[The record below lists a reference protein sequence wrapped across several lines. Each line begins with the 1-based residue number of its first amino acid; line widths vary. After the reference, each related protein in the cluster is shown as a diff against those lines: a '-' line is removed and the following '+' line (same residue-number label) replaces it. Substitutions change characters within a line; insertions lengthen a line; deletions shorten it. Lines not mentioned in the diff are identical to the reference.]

1 MPTNPHRNGVS
12 AAPGETSPPSL
23 SAYLAALADGAPPYR
38 EPSEFGRAAS
48 VVQEAHLALEA
59 GGVPQLRFT
68 LQALASKWP
77 AVAAVLPADQAG
89 EAGQRRF
96 QVLHADELDDLP
108 PTRWLVKDEVA
119 AGQFSLFY
127 GPSGSGKSFIALG
140 DWALTVAQTD
150 PVIYVAAEDA
160 QGYAARK
167 IAWCKHHHKTAGQLY
182 FIPEPVNLFDAAAV
196 AAFIEQAR
204 DLSPVLIVFDT
215 LARCMTGADENS
227 ARDMGVVVD
236 NLEAIR
242 HATGAAVLPVHHSG
256 KNGGTY
262 RGSSALFGAAYAVIE
277 LANSDDVLTVTCE
290 KAKNS
295 PDFKPRMVRLVQ
307 VKTGRLTDTGE
318 PETSCVPLPTD
329 KTYTR
334 GPELTK
340 AQRRVLET
348 LALAVFTDTG
358 ARAAVLQKELAMEK
372 GLFNVLSQLKL
383 KGYVRQ
389 DQRGDP
395 YYITDLGKVAAG
407 VATSGASHSSHV
419 SVTSD

>member
-1 MPTNPHRNGVS
+1 MPTNPHRNGATPAV
-12 AAPGETSPPSL
+12 GEASPVP
-23 SAYLAALADGAPPYR
+23 SAYLAALADGAAPYR
-38 EPSEFGRAAS
+38 EPSEFGRWAS

-77 AVAAVLPADQAG
+77 AVAAVLPPGQAG
-89 EAGQRRF
+89 DAGQRRF
-96 QVLHADELDDLP
+96 QVLHADDLDTLP
-108 PTRWLVKDEVA
+108 PIRWLVKDEIA

-127 GPSGSGKSFIALG
+127 GPSGGGKSFVAL
-140 DWALTVAQTD
+140 DWALNVAQQE

-167 IAWCKHHHKTAGQLY
+167 IAWCKHHNRPASRLY

-196 AAFIEQAR
+196 TAFIKQAR
-204 DLSPVLIVFDT
+204 ELAPVLIVFDT

-227 ARDMGVVVD
+227 ARDMGVVVE

-256 KNGGTY
+256 KNGSTY
-262 RGSSALFGAAYAVIE
+262 RGSSALFGAAYTVIE
-277 LANSDDVLTVTCE
+277 LANSDDVLTVSCE

-295 PDFKPRMVRLVQ
+295 ADFNPRMLRLVQ
-307 VKTGRLTDTGE
+307 VTTGRMTDAGE

-340 AQRRVLET
+340 AQRRVLEF
-348 LALAVFTDTG
+348 LALATFTDIG
-358 ARAAVLQKELAMEK
+358 AKSATMQKSLDMEK
-372 GLFNVLSQLKL
+372 SLFNVLSQLKL

-407 VATSGASHSSHV
+407 VAASGASHSSHV
-419 SVTSD
+419 SVTSDL

>member
-1 MPTNPHRNGVS
+1 MSTNRNG
-12 AAPGETSPPSL
+12 ATPATGEASPPSL
-23 SAYLAALADGAPPYR
+23 SAYLAALADGAPAYR

-68 LQALASKWP
+68 LQALASKYP
-77 AVAAVLPADQAG
+77 AVAAVLPADQVG
-89 EAGQRRF
+89 EAGQRRYP
-96 QVLHADELDDLP
+96 VLHADELDDLP
-108 PTRWLVKDEVA
+108 PIRWLVKDEVP

-127 GPSGSGKSFIALG
+127 GPSGGGKSFVAL
-140 DWALTVAQTD
+140 DWALTVAQAQ

-160 QGYAARK
+160 EGYAARK
-167 IAWCKHHHKTAGQLY
+167 IAWCKHHNKPAGQLY
-182 FIPEPVNLFDAAAV
+182 FIPVPVNLYDAAAV
-196 AAFIEQAR
+196 DAFTEQAR
-204 DLSPVLIVFDT
+204 ELAPVLIVFDT
-215 LARCMTGADENS
+215 LALCMVGADENS
-227 ARDMGVVVD
+227 ARDTGVVVQS
-236 NLEAIR
+236 LEAIR

-256 KNGGTY
+256 KNGSTY
-262 RGSSALFGAAYAVIE
+262 RGSSALFGAAYTVIE
-277 LANSDDVLTVTCE
+277 LANSDDVLTVRCE

-295 PDFKPRMVRLVQ
+295 PDFKPRMLRLVQ
-307 VKTGRLTDTGE
+307 VTTGRLTEAGE
-318 PETSCVPLPTD
+318 PETSCVAVPTD

-358 ARAAVLQKELAMEK
+358 ARAAVLQKELGMEK

-407 VATSGASHSSHV
+407 VPTSGASHSSHV